1 MQCKFP
7 DKPCKDSYISHGVKR
22 GRYCRLKEWK
32 EKLGVCPYDK
42 SIFSTPKKIKKI
54 LSKEQTRLEVK

>member
-1 MQCKFP
+1 MKCKFP
-7 DKPCKDSYISHGVKR
+7 TKPCPDSYYSHGVKQ

-42 SIFSTPKKIKKI
+42 SIFATPKKIRKG
-54 LSKEQTRLEVK
+54 LDKEQLRLE